1 MSAPL
6 PPGAL
11 HAPATTR
18 NRAPILQVLQ
28 SVLPE
33 RGVVLEIASGTGEHA
48 SFFARALP
56 GLVWQPSDRDA
67 DCRVSIAAHAAA
79 AGAGNVLPA
88 LNLDVAASG
97 WAQDVA
103 DRHAS
108 VDAALCVNLVHVTAW
123 TTVGPMMA
131 GVGELL
137 ADAGCFVI
145 YGPFKIDGQHTA
157 PSNAAFDSSLRAQNP
172 SWGVRDL
179 GDISEAAASC
189 GLVCEQVTAMPA
201 NNQMVVFRKR

>member
-131 GVGELL
+131 RVAQQLG
-137 ADAGCFVI
+137 DAGHHRADRRPGGHMDQVDAQ
-145 YGPFKIDGQHTA
+145 GRVDRSVPVG
-157 PSNAAFDSSLRAQNP
+157 NVLRP
-172 SWGVRDL
+172 PRRGHV
-179 GDISEAAASC
+179 
-189 GLVCEQVTAMPA
+189 
-201 NNQMVVFRKR
+201 